1 MQDPEDS
8 VVAHSLYDPHLEPQE
23 ADGELED
30 PSMLPSTGVGYEIEK
45 RDQIR
50 EDEAAT
56 GATQHKHV
64 RRCSVLLDWVAVMI
78 YDDLE
83 GKEGRSKTEYSSKD
97 ETADE
102 ESFAADDD
110 ESQAEADA
118 EANEEEELQ
127 KEEQVD
133 EQEEAEHRK
142 AQPPPPKLPP
152 EEARKLLLSVS
163 ISAHAAVPDLLGT
176 KARKDQAEGK
186 SPVKP
191 PLYSKP
197 RNIKQPTAASSAATG
212 PVASSAAAGAP
223 GPLASLPAGGSTAPP
238 AGSFGG

>member
-50 EDEAAT
+50 E
-56 GATQHKHV
+56 
-64 RRCSVLLDWVAVMI
+64 VMI
-78 YDDLE
+78 YDALE
-83 GKEGRSKTEYSSKD
+83 GKEGRSKTEYSKD

-152 EEARKLLLSVS
+152 DEARRLLLSVS

-223 GPLASLPAGGSTAPP
+223 GPLASLPAGGSPAPP